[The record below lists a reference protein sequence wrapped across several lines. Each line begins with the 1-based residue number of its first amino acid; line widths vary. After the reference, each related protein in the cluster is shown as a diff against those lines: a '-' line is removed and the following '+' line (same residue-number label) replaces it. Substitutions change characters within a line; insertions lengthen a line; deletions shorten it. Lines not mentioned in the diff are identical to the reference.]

1 MRDPG
6 SIDQKFG
13 NIYGAGRGN
22 DAVANALRVGKPESF
37 VEAIDRASSLLRKRV
52 AGLTDDDETKIWVE
66 DSIEAVEN
74 LKETL
79 REQKDGDNQKIF
91 VLWDVSA
98 SVLHLAHIHLQSK
111 GL

>member
-1 MRDPG
+1 MRDPAN
-6 SIDQKFG
+6 IEQKFG
-13 NIYGAGRGN
+13 SIYGAGRGN
-22 DAVANALRVGKPESF
+22 ESAATPFRIGNPEDMAA
-37 VEAIDRASSLLRKRV
+37 AIDRASALLRKRV
-52 AGLTDDDETKIWVE
+52 EGLPDGDETKIWVR

-79 REQKDGDNQKIF
+79 REQREGDNHQIF

>member
-1 MRDPG
+1 MRDPV
-6 SIDQKFG
+6 SIEHKFG

-22 DAVANALRVGKPESF
+22 ETPASALRIGKPESL
-37 VEAIDRASSLLRKRV
+37 VEAIDRASALLRKRV
-52 AGLTDDDETKIWVE
+52 AGLADDDETKIWVE

-74 LKETL
+74 LKGTL
-79 REQKDGDNQKIF
+79 REQKEGDNHQIF

>member
-1 MRDPG
+1 MRDPVN
-6 SIDQKFG
+6 IEQKFG
-13 NIYGAGRGN
+13 SIYGAGQGN
-22 DAVANALRVGKPESF
+22 AAFANALRTGKPESL
-37 VEAIDRASSLLRKRV
+37 VEAIDKASALLRKRV
-52 AGLTDDDETKIWVE
+52 EALPDGDETKVWVE
-66 DSIEAVEN
+66 DSIGAVEN

-79 REQKDGDNQKIF
+79 REQKEGNSHQIF

>member
-1 MRDPG
+1 MRDPN
-6 SIDQKFG
+6 SIEHKFE
-13 NIYGAGRGN
+13 NICGAGARSSK
-22 DAVANALRVGKPESF
+22 AIAIRAGKPEDL
-37 VEAIDRASSLLRKRV
+37 VAAIDRASALLRERV
-52 AGLTDDDETKIWVE
+52 EGLPGDDETRIWVE

-74 LKETL
+74 LKEIL
-79 REQKDGDNQKIF
+79 REQKEGDNHQIF

>member
-1 MRDPG
+1 MRDQG
-6 SIDQKFG
+6 SIEQKFG
-13 NIYGAGRGN
+13 SIYGAEKGN
-22 DAVANALRVGKPESF
+22 EAIANALRVGKPESF
-37 VEAIDRASSLLRKRV
+37 VAAIDRASSLLRKRV
-52 AGLTDDDETKIWVE
+52 SGLSDDDETKIWVE

-79 REQKDGDNQKIF
+79 REQKEGDNHQIF